1 MLLLFFGRNSPSEIN
16 VKALIDKPISKSMR
30 KTAAASQHAC
40 LFDAFLSAPTSKR
53 KKFRTLLQHE
63 IFDCGAH

>member
-30 KTAAASQHAC
+30 KTAAASQ
-40 LFDAFLSAPTSKR
+40 DAFLSAPTSKR
-53 KKFRTLLQHE
+53 KKFRTFLQH
-63 IFDCGAH
+63 